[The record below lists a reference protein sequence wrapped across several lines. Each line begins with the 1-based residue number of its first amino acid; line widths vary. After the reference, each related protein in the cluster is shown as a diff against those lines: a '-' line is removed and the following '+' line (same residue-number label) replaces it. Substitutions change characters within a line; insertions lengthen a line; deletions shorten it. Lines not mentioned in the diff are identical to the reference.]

1 MKGYVDDIEKIT
13 EERIQALEKVVYTG
27 NHLQLV
33 VMSLKPGEDIGEE
46 VHPKVDQTL
55 ELKKVKERW
64 LWMVKRQ
71 SLRMVLQLM
80 PSGVRHNVVNTSD
93 TEKLKLYTIYTPA
106 NHIDGIVH
114 ATKEDAM
121 ADEEDEAFSE
131 GIIFIVIKEGSGS
144 ILFEL
149 SLEKTHLL
157 FVLVL
162 MLIRKNC

>member
-1 MKGYVDDIEKIT
+1 MKGYVDDIEEIT
-13 EERIQALEKVVYTG
+13 EENTNFRKVVYTG

-46 VHPKVDQTL
+46 VHPKVDQFFRV
-55 ELKKVKERW
+55 EEGKGKVVMDGEETEFEDGFAI
-64 LWMVKRQ
+64 V
-71 SLRMVLQLM
+71 V

-93 TEKLKLYTIYTPA
+93 TEELKLYTIYTPA

-131 GIIFIVIKEGSGS
+131 SV
-144 ILFEL
+144 
-149 SLEKTHLL
+149 
-157 FVLVL
+157 
-162 MLIRKNC
+162 NA

>member
-13 EERIQALEKVVYTG
+13 EENTNFRKVVYTG

-46 VHPKVDQTL
+46 VHPKVDQFFRV
-55 ELKKVKERW
+55 EEGKGKVVMDGEETEFEDGFAI
-64 LWMVKRQ
+64 V
-71 SLRMVLQLM
+71 V
-80 PSGVRHNVVNTSD
+80 PSGVNHNVINTGD
-93 TEKLKLYTIYTPA
+93 EDLKLYTIYTPA

-131 GIIFIVIKEGSGS
+131 SV
-144 ILFEL
+144 
-149 SLEKTHLL
+149 
-157 FVLVL
+157 
-162 MLIRKNC
+162 NA

>member
-13 EERIQALEKVVYTG
+13 EENTSFRKVVYTG

-46 VHPKVDQTL
+46 VHPKVDQFFRV
-55 ELKKVKERW
+55 EEGKGKVVMDGEETEFEDGFAI
-64 LWMVKRQ
+64 V
-71 SLRMVLQLM
+71 V
-80 PSGVRHNVVNTSD
+80 PSGVSHNVINTGD
-93 TEKLKLYTIYTPA
+93 EDLKLYTIYAPA

-131 GIIFIVIKEGSGS
+131 SV
-144 ILFEL
+144 
-149 SLEKTHLL
+149 
-157 FVLVL
+157 
-162 MLIRKNC
+162 NA